1 LGTKIAKAHYD
12 VLRGGCFAA
21 VLKVGDI
28 DSDRM
33 KVHVRLGK
41 GQKDRLVVLPA
52 ATLAALRQY
61 WLSHKN
67 PRLIFPAGKNNK
79 MKHAATVFMDRGGV
93 QKAVK
98 AILKTCRIHKSISTH
113 SFRHCYG
120 AHLVEEGLNLRSI
133 QHEMGHESPK
143 TTALYTQLTHVSHDK
158 AELPINR
165 LVDRLKLTFD
175 GEL

>member
-1 LGTKIAKAHYD
+1 
-12 VLRGGCFAA
+12 
-21 VLKVGDI
+21 
-28 DSDRM
+28 M
-33 KVHVRLGK
+33 
-41 GQKDRLVVLPA
+41 LPK

-67 PRLIFPAGKNNK
+67 PRLVFPAGRDSK
-79 MKHAATVFMDRGGV
+79 MRHVATGVMDRGGV

-133 QHEMGHESPK
+133 QHEMGHECPK
-143 TTALYTQLTHVSHDK
+143 TTALYTQLTQVSHDK
-158 AELPINR
+158 TDLVINR
-165 LVDRLKLTFD
+165 MVDRLKLRLD
-175 GEL
+175 GEQ

>member
-1 LGTKIAKAHYD
+1 MRHT
-12 VLRGGCFAA
+12 
-21 VLKVGDI
+21 
-28 DSDRM
+28 
-33 KVHVRLGK
+33 
-41 GQKDRLVVLPA
+41 
-52 ATLAALRQY
+52 
-61 WLSHKN
+61 
-67 PRLIFPAGKNNK
+67 
-79 MKHAATVFMDRGGV
+79 ATVIMDRGGV

-113 SFRHCYG
+113 SLRHCYG

-143 TTALYTQLTHVSHDK
+143 TTALYTQLTNVSHDK
-158 AELPINR
+158 AEQIINR